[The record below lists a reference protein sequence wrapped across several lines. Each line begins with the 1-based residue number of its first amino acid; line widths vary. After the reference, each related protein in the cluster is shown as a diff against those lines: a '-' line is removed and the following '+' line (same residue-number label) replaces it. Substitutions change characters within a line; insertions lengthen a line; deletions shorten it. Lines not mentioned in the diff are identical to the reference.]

1 MQNGKRSQSHIYFLQ
16 SGLNSFLLS
25 LQYLYFATNHLT
37 TQTFLKS
44 LTTQA
49 FLKSIPVCLAY
60 VYIYIYMYIFCYDH
74 QKKCNCKK
82 RQKTSRIV
90 KRFYPR
96 NNYFT
101 KLSSRGLIH
110 MWMFSCSVSMHQ
122 TR

>member
-37 TQTFLKS
+37 TQTVLKS

-60 VYIYIYMYIFCYDH
+60 VCIYIYIYMCIFFVMIIKRSAIARRDRKH
-74 QKKCNCKK
+74 QE
-82 RQKTSRIV
+82 
-90 KRFYPR
+90 
-96 NNYFT
+96 
-101 KLSSRGLIH
+101 LSRGFIH
-110 MWMFSCSVSMHQ
+110 AIIILLS
-122 TR
+122 